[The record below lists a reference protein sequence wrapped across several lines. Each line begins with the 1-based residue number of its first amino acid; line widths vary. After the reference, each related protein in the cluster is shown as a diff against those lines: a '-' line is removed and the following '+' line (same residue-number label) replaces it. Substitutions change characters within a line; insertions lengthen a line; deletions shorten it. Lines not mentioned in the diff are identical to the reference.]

1 MAKGVATPAPE
12 GGYQV
17 VYGKGPPEIVRRAG
31 AATSPVAET
40 MKTMPHCDWK
50 QWYPDGSVKSLRTYV
65 DGEIDG
71 ESWGWHAN
79 GQVAEFFVAVSVPD
93 SITDPAERDKALKD
107 EARKASN
114 RLSGIAR
121 RVAKADASLNFALR
135 TKVQDDKM
143 GIVVYRIAPAP
154 AKTKA

>member
-31 AATSPVAET
+31 AATSPVADT
-40 MKTMPHCDWK
+40 MKTMPA
-50 QWYPDGSVKSLRTYV
+50 P
-65 DGEIDG
+65 
-71 ESWGWHAN
+71 AN

-93 SITDPAERDKALKD
+93 TITDPAERDKALKD